1 LNADQL
7 KAERATRWRQNA
19 NPLLT
24 ADDAQEWIASAGL
37 CLLLPRRQFLAPAP
51 SFVEACTGTP
61 TELPTREAIEN
72 AMGLVHRLAEQN
84 TVLPLNLF
92 GTPTDQPD
100 FLAAREVFPHIY
112 SLVGT
117 RDWKTVPSS
126 KSTPL
131 IIEIWKQ
138 LQEEGSLTAAELQTA
153 LGREVT
159 EAAVLRGLIEMWS
172 GLRVI
177 PVYESGKATRWELIQ
192 HRFKDALTAAG
203 RLSQTAA
210 LSALVSLYL
219 ESVLAASTDE
229 IETFLSPLT
238 SRSRVREA
246 VNGLTATRQ
255 LDIVPVGSQ
264 AMLYISG
271 SLPEFGE
278 PEIESQPQE
287 ITLKPRS
294 YDREPRTFDRER
306 KPPTRKPFERK
317 PFERKSGD
325 GERGGPRKFERPS
338 RPGFK
343 RAGGDRFAARPRPD
357 TGSDRERP
365 SDGAPRSRPAFRSG
379 ERPERGPQ
387 RSFGGGSK
395 FPAKKFGTRSGPS
408 KFGSGPARPGSG
420 PKKFGTRSDAGP
432 SRPWQKR
439 TEGGE
444 EKGFPRNPGFR
455 PRRDDAGERPRP
467 PRREDGGERRSEGF
481 SSRPKFGAPK
491 KFGAKPGFG
500 PRTGES
506 RSSGPRPGGS
516 KFGAPRSGA
525 PRSSASGFDRKP
537 GFGGKPGFDRKPGG
551 ERSRPDEGGKRPFFR
566 KRPDQDASAESRPPR
581 REGSWS
587 KSGPPRAGSPRT
599 GSTDRPSGGR
609 SGFSGPRSAPRSDSA
624 PGSGPRRTGSS
635 WAAKKSAPG
644 SGFKRTSSSKPGF
657 SKSGPG
663 KGGFGKSASGSRS
676 GSSKPAFG
684 KGGFDKRKSGGF
696 GDRKPG
702 GFGKKPGGFAP
713 RKPGGARPP
722 FKKRKPEGDKGGE

>member
-1 LNADQL
+1 MNADQL

-24 ADDAQEWIASAGL
+24 ADDAQEWLASTGL

-51 SFVEACTGTP
+51 SFVEACSGAP

-84 TVLPLNLF
+84 TILPLNLF
-92 GTPTDQPD
+92 GTLTEQPD
-100 FLAAREVFPHIY
+100 FLAAREVFPYIY

-117 RDWKTVPSS
+117 RDWKTAPST
-126 KSTPL
+126 KSSPL
-131 IIEIWKQ
+131 IIEIWKL
-138 LQEEGSLTAAELQTA
+138 LQEEGSLTAVELQNT
-153 LGREVT
+153 LGREIT
-159 EAAVLRGLIEMWS
+159 EAAVLRSLIEMWS
-172 GLRVI
+172 SLRVI
-177 PVYESGKATRWELIQ
+177 PVYESKESTRWELIQ

-219 ESVLAASTDE
+219 ESVLAASTEE

-255 LDIVPVGSQ
+255 LDLVPVGSQ

-294 YDREPRTFDRER
+294 YDREPRTSDRE
-306 KPPTRKPFERK
+306 RKPFERK

-325 GERGGPRKFERPS
+325 GERGPRKFDRPS
-338 RPGFK
+338 KPGFE
-343 RAGGDRFAARPRPD
+343 RRSGDRFAARPRPD
-357 TGSDRERP
+357 RGSDRERP
-365 SDGAPRSRPAFRSG
+365 STDAPRSRPDFRSG

-408 KFGSGPARPGSG
+408 KFGSGP
-420 PKKFGTRSDAGP
+420 KKFGTRSDSGP

-444 EKGFPRNPGFR
+444 ERTFPRKEGFR

-467 PRREDGGERRSEGF
+467 QSREDRGERRSEGF
-481 SSRPKFGAPK
+481 SGRPKFGAP

-500 PRTGES
+500 SKSGDPRSGGS
-506 RSSGPRPGGS
+506 RPGS
-516 KFGAPRSGA
+516 KFGGPRSGA
-525 PRSSASGFDRKP
+525 PRSGTSGFDRKP
-537 GFGGKPGFDRKPGG
+537 GFGSKPGFDRKRDS

-581 REGSWS
+581 REG
-587 KSGPPRAGSPRT
+587 G
-599 GSTDRPSGGR
+599 
-609 SGFSGPRSAPRSDSA
+609 
-624 PGSGPRRTGSS
+624 

-644 SGFKRTSSSKPGF
+644 SGFQRSSSSKPGF

-663 KGGFGKSASGSRS
+663 KGGFGKSSSGSRS
-676 GSSKPAFG
+676 GSGKPAFG

-702 GFGKKPGGFAP
+702 GFGKKPGGFAGK
-713 RKPGGARPP
+713 KPGGARPP
-722 FKKRKPEGDKGGE
+722 FKKRKPEGGKSEE